1 MISTTV
7 PSRISLP
14 MKRAAAISTVVV
26 VAAALFGCSNGSG
39 ETTQQSGEQTPEA
52 QAALDYAYQGL
63 GGDLTLDPV
72 KVPEGVKAYVIS
84 CGEANSGC
92 ATGTASLVEGAEA
105 AGWDVEVADGKLSP
119 EGFATAIR
127 QGVAAGADV
136 IIPMGFGCMAAQA
149 AFKEAHD
156 AGIVIVGGGGPDD
169 CDPALWAAV
178 PEWLPDYSFDDHWAL
193 YGKLGAAW
201 AFGATN
207 GDARA
212 ITLTQVTNSFG
223 QTITDGFAEEL
234 ESRGGEVIANIDFSD
249 PETVDGTFIQKVTTA
264 LLANPEATI
273 LQIPGGGF
281 LTGGLYQAIAQSG
294 VSNLTIVVGGPSD
307 ATTLDLLRSGSSNG
321 LKLGVAAED
330 TGWAQW
336 GSIDTANRVLA
347 DTSPEYIAQPLV
359 VVDADHNLPASGGI
373 DAGDWRDVY
382 LEAWGRK

>member
-1 MISTTV
+1 MSTTV
-7 PSRISLP
+7 HGRSPWRLR
-14 MKRAAAISTVVV
+14 RAAAITTAMVIAVT
-26 VAAALFGCSNGSG
+26 LFGCSSAPSDAN
-39 ETTQQSGEQTPEA
+39 EQQSGEKSPEA

-63 GGDLTLDPV
+63 GGDLTLDPL
-72 KVPEGVKAYVIS
+72 KIPEGIKAYVIS

-92 ATGTASLVEGAEA
+92 ATGTASLVEGAKA
-105 AGWDVEVADGKLSP
+105 AGWDVEIADGKLSP

-127 QGVAAGADV
+127 QAVAAGADV

-201 AFGATN
+201 AYGATN

-223 QTITDGFAEEL
+223 QTITDGFTQEL
-234 ESRGGEVIANIDFSD
+234 ESRGGEVITNIDFSD

-264 LLANPEATI
+264 LLANPDATI
-273 LQIPGGGF
+273 LQVPGGGF

-294 VSNLTIVVGGPSD
+294 VSNLTVVVGGPSD
-307 ATTLDLLRSGSSNG
+307 ATTLDLIRSGSSNG
-321 LKLGVAAED
+321 LALGVTAED
-330 TGWAQW
+330 SGWSQW

-347 DTSPEYIAQPLV
+347 GAAPAYIAQPLL

-373 DAGDWRDVY
+373 DVGDWRDIY
-382 LEAWGRK
+382 LKAWGRE

>member
-7 PSRISLP
+7 PSRIPLP

-347 DTSPEYIAQPLV
+347 GTAPEYIAQPLV